1 MLTLDSMKQYGANVE
16 EGLTRCMK
24 NEAFYLRL
32 VSLVTKEENFNKLKS
47 SIESEDLDAAFDA
60 AHALKGVTGN
70 LALTPLYD
78 PIYEITE
85 LLRSRTDLAERVIM
99 VEAARARELADIDTP
114 ADLEHLERML

>member
-32 VSLVTKEENFNKLKS
+32 VSLVPKEENFNKLKS

-85 LLRSRTDLAERVIM
+85 LLRSRTRTDYSPLLGEI
-99 VEAARARELADIDTP
+99 
-114 ADLEHLERML
+114 LEKKEQLEKMIQS